1 MAEDNQLGMALK
13 SINLRVMKYDPEKAR
28 PVKTNRSGT
37 ISLEKLSKILKDEL
51 AIKLKKF
58 PEVMDAVFDTSILHD
73 QLLEHAKNHKV
84 LVDKD
89 GGTEPPEELEGLTLN
104 CDMSAKARD
113 DRFFLTHEDE
123 TVSRISGEF
132 FLSACGLC
140 IVEAT
145 AQARKV
151 IPEYL
156 PRSKP
161 GIDKLKSK
169 GKESVVF
176 NKYIPPLWKS
186 FEKYDDLPDKLPSI
200 FEKLVNHLFPVR
212 EEREYFF
219 AWLHASM
226 FSRAFVYL
234 VLCGAPG
241 TGKNRLKLILRALHG
256 HANAIDGKRSTLV
269 ERFNS
274 QLSDSTLAWFD
285 ELHYDMDM
293 ENIMKELQ
301 NDTISIERKGV
312 DATRATR
319 IYASLVIS
327 NNKPRDNYI
336 AFDARKF
343 VPLQVTSKRLEQS
356 MTKDE
361 IDQLTD
367 KVENEDSE
375 TFDVKFLAQIA
386 KWIKKHGHSNKWP
399 QLEYKGP
406 MFYTLAHTSMSR
418 WQKKAATIVLEANP
432 QTSSR
437 ITYDEDK
444 GYLWSSMQ
452 EINQKKHGDKSLQ
465 FPDFTTIKYFFDIFK
480 DGQGRKAFK
489 TKNVKDNIMGDFWV
503 KPLFEN
509 TSIITES
516 RVLNQRGK
524 PDESQKE
531 NQEIYDL

>member
-1 MAEDNQLGMALK
+1 M
-13 SINLRVMKYDPEKAR
+13 
-28 PVKTNRSGT
+28 
-37 ISLEKLSKILKDEL
+37 
-51 AIKLKKF
+51 
-58 PEVMDAVFDTSILHD
+58 
-73 QLLEHAKNHKV
+73 
-84 LVDKD
+84 
-89 GGTEPPEELEGLTLN
+89 
-104 CDMSAKARD
+104 
-113 DRFFLTHEDE
+113 
-123 TVSRISGEF
+123 
-132 FLSACGLC
+132 
-140 IVEAT
+140 
-145 AQARKV
+145 

-176 NKYIPPLWKS
+176 NKYIPPLWKNYQE
-186 FEKYDDLPDKLPSI
+186 FDKLPDRLPTI
-200 FEKLVNHLFPVR
+200 FEKLVTHLFPIA
-212 EEREYFF
+212 EEREYFY

-226 FSRAFVYL
+226 YSRAFVYL

-256 HANAIDGKRSTLV
+256 HANSIDGKRSTLV

-343 VPLQVTSKRLEQS
+343 VPLKVTSKRLEQS
-356 MTKDE
+356 MTKEE
-361 IDQLTD
+361 IDQLTA

-375 TFDVKFLAQIA
+375 TFDIKFLAQIA
-386 KWIKKHGHSNKWP
+386 KWIKKHGKSNKWP

-418 WQKKAATIVLEANP
+418 WQKKAATMVLEANP
-432 QTSSR
+432 QTSAR
-437 ITYDEDK
+437 ITYDEEK
-444 GYLWSSMQ
+444 GFLWSSMQ
-452 EINQKKHGDKSLQ
+452 EINQKKNGDRSLQ
-465 FPDFTTIKYFFDIFK
+465 FPDFTSVKYFFDIFK

-489 TKNVKDNIMGDFWV
+489 TRNVKDNIMGDFWV
-503 KPLFEN
+503 KPLFEH
-509 TSIITES
+509 TAIITEQK
-516 RVLNQRGK
+516 VLSQRGK
-524 PDESQKE
+524 PDEGQKE
-531 NQEIYDL
+531 EYYDL

>member
-1 MAEDNQLGMALK
+1 MGEDNQLAQALK
-13 SINLRVMKYDPEKAR
+13 AINLRVLKYEPAKSR
-28 PVKTNRSGT
+28 PVKTNRAGT
-37 ISLEKLSKILKDEL
+37 ISLDKFSKILKDEL
-51 AIKLKKF
+51 AIKIKEF
-58 PEVMDAVFDTSILHD
+58 PEVMDAVFDEGILHD
-73 QLLEHAKNHKV
+73 QLKEFTKAKKIFV
-84 LVDKD
+84 PEKSDIEV
-89 GGTEPPEELEGLTLN
+89 PEELDGLTLN
-104 CDMSAKARD
+104 CDMTAKGRD
-113 DRFFLTHEDE
+113 DRYFLTYEDE

-132 FLSACGLC
+132 FLSACGLS

-176 NKYIPPLWKS
+176 NKYIPPLWKDYA
-186 FEKYDDLPDKLPSI
+186 EYDKLPDKLPAI
-200 FEKLVNHLFPVR
+200 FEKLVNHLFPIK
-212 EEREYFF
+212 EEREYFY

-319 IYASLVIS
+319 IFASLVIS

-343 VPLQVTSKRLEQS
+343 VPLKVTSKRLEQS
-356 MTKDE
+356 MTKEE
-361 IDQLTD
+361 IDQLTA

-375 TFDVKFLAQIA
+375 TFDIKFLAQIA
-386 KWIKKHGHSNKWP
+386 KWIKKHGKSDKWP

-418 WQKKAATIVLEANP
+418 WQKKAASMVLEANP
-432 QTSSR
+432 RTSAR
-437 ITYDEDK
+437 ITYDEEK

-452 EINQKKHGDKSLQ
+452 EINQKKNGDKSLQ

-489 TKNVKDNIMGDFWV
+489 TKNVRENIMGDFWV

-509 TSIITES
+509 TAIITEAK
-516 RVLNQRGK
+516 VLNQRGK
-524 PDESQKE
+524 PDEGQKE
-531 NQEIYDL
+531 EHYDL